1 MYEGALQSNA
11 PPSVGGA
18 LHSAALL
25 SPPNRLRS
33 RDKNREY
40 EKKAELK
47 REARHEFCRDQI
59 VVNFRGSL
67 ETISRLSTVLLDI
80 EHMRLRFGVMHRA
93 NILLLSSALGLIS
106 RGLLCVGEGAR
117 SE

>member
-1 MYEGALQSNA
+1 MSTYELQIAINGLLKSDSSRIWPVARSRLRCGARSIPRLMVSERMHANRARRTSGPAHVCLRYAKGPFMFEGAFQSNA

-40 EKKAELK
+40 EKKAESK
-47 REARHEFCRDQI
+47 
-59 VVNFRGSL
+59 
-67 ETISRLSTVLLDI
+67 
-80 EHMRLRFGVMHRA
+80 
-93 NILLLSSALGLIS
+93 
-106 RGLLCVGEGAR
+106 
-117 SE
+117 